1 MIGKFKK
8 LPLEKQLVWS
18 FFLLAS
24 FVIALTMTI
33 SVFVDIR
40 SERRQID
47 NTIGNIAE
55 YVASLDS
62 VVDMLEKGYPD
73 PDVQHQMDSLCDAMK
88 NVNVLMICDRNK
100 LRFYHTKRQD
110 WGDSFVDGEEAEAL
124 AGQGV
129 YITTGLGTNGEQRR
143 AFCAIKNQNGE
154 TLGFVMTGI
163 LNSNLIKRSTKTVM
177 LYLALLPAALLLAM
191 MLSRMIVR
199 FLQNSL
205 QGHKPNELL
214 NLYLMQEEMLN
225 ALADGLVITDA
236 DGKILIANRVAQS
249 LFEKTQQ
256 QLEGTDLAALFP
268 ASTAAQPQTAE
279 HRKNYSD
286 MLGTHSVMVT
296 EMTVMLE
303 QDRPGMLS
311 IFTDKTETMRLSDE
325 LSGTKNVLDS
335 LRFFNHE
342 YMNKL
347 HVILGYLQIGETQ
360 QAMEFIMNSSLVSSQ
375 SIREAAAQIRV
386 SKLCALIVG
395 KMMRAAELGIR
406 LTVQPDSICME
417 NDLLLPVQEYVT
429 IVGNLLEN
437 AIEELSQKKEP
448 PREIHLGLYC
458 RPDCNVVLC
467 EDTGRGIDPAIRD
480 TIFIKGVSSK
490 GENRGIGL
498 YAIHELVER
507 YHGTIEIESEKNE
520 GTEITLTFTRRE
532 EKEV

>member
-33 SVFVDIR
+33 SVIVDIR

-62 VVDMLEKGYPD
+62 VDMLEKGYPD

-163 LNSNLIKRSTKTVM
+163 LNSNLIKRSTSTVM

-296 EMTVMLE
+296 
-303 QDRPGMLS
+303 
-311 IFTDKTETMRLSDE
+311 
-325 LSGTKNVLDS
+325 
-335 LRFFNHE
+335 
-342 YMNKL
+342 
-347 HVILGYLQIGETQ
+347 
-360 QAMEFIMNSSLVSSQ
+360 
-375 SIREAAAQIRV
+375 
-386 SKLCALIVG
+386 
-395 KMMRAAELGIR
+395 
-406 LTVQPDSICME
+406 
-417 NDLLLPVQEYVT
+417 
-429 IVGNLLEN
+429 
-437 AIEELSQKKEP
+437 
-448 PREIHLGLYC
+448 
-458 RPDCNVVLC
+458 
-467 EDTGRGIDPAIRD
+467 
-480 TIFIKGVSSK
+480 
-490 GENRGIGL
+490 
-498 YAIHELVER
+498 
-507 YHGTIEIESEKNE
+507 
-520 GTEITLTFTRRE
+520 
-532 EKEV
+532 

>member
-1 MIGKFKK
+1 
-8 LPLEKQLVWS
+8 
-18 FFLLAS
+18 
-24 FVIALTMTI
+24 
-33 SVFVDIR
+33 
-40 SERRQID
+40 
-47 NTIGNIAE
+47 
-55 YVASLDS
+55 
-62 VVDMLEKGYPD
+62 
-73 PDVQHQMDSLCDAMK
+73 
-88 NVNVLMICDRNK
+88 
-100 LRFYHTKRQD
+100 
-110 WGDSFVDGEEAEAL
+110 
-124 AGQGV
+124 
-129 YITTGLGTNGEQRR
+129 
-143 AFCAIKNQNGE
+143 
-154 TLGFVMTGI
+154 
-163 LNSNLIKRSTKTVM
+163 
-177 LYLALLPAALLLAM
+177 
-191 MLSRMIVR
+191 
-199 FLQNSL
+199 
-205 QGHKPNELL
+205 
-214 NLYLMQEEMLN
+214 
-225 ALADGLVITDA
+225 
-236 DGKILIANRVAQS
+236 
-249 LFEKTQQ
+249 
-256 QLEGTDLAALFP
+256 
-268 ASTAAQPQTAE
+268 
-279 HRKNYSD
+279 
-286 MLGTHSVMVT
+286 MVT
-296 EMTVMLE
+296 EMPVMLE

-437 AIEELSQKKEP
+437 AIEELSQKKDP

-480 TIFIKGVSSK
+480 AIFIKGVSSK

>member
-163 LNSNLIKRSTKTVM
+163 LNSNLIKRSTSTVM

-214 NLYLMQEEMLN
+214 NLYLMQEEM
-225 ALADGLVITDA
+225 
-236 DGKILIANRVAQS
+236 
-249 LFEKTQQ
+249 
-256 QLEGTDLAALFP
+256 EGTDLAALFP
-268 ASTAAQPQTAE
+268 ASTAAQPQAAE

-437 AIEELSQKKEP
+437 AIEELSQKKDP

>member
-154 TLGFVMTGI
+154 T
-163 LNSNLIKRSTKTVM
+163 
-177 LYLALLPAALLLAM
+177 
-191 MLSRMIVR
+191 
-199 FLQNSL
+199 
-205 QGHKPNELL
+205 
-214 NLYLMQEEMLN
+214 
-225 ALADGLVITDA
+225 
-236 DGKILIANRVAQS
+236 
-249 LFEKTQQ
+249 
-256 QLEGTDLAALFP
+256 
-268 ASTAAQPQTAE
+268 
-279 HRKNYSD
+279 
-286 MLGTHSVMVT
+286 
-296 EMTVMLE
+296 
-303 QDRPGMLS
+303 
-311 IFTDKTETMRLSDE
+311 
-325 LSGTKNVLDS
+325 
-335 LRFFNHE
+335 
-342 YMNKL
+342 
-347 HVILGYLQIGETQ
+347 Q

-437 AIEELSQKKEP
+437 AIEELSQKKDP

-480 TIFIKGVSSK
+480 EIFIKGVSSK

>member
-143 AFCAIKNQNGE
+143 AFCSIKNQNGE

-163 LNSNLIKRSTKTVM
+163 LNSNLIKRSTSTVM

-249 LFEKTQQ
+249 LFEKHSSSWK
-256 QLEGTDLAALFP
+256 ALTWRPFSRLP
-268 ASTAAQPQTAE
+268 PPHSRKPQSTA
-279 HRKNYSD
+279 
-286 MLGTHSVMVT
+286 
-296 EMTVMLE
+296 
-303 QDRPGMLS
+303 
-311 IFTDKTETMRLSDE
+311 KT
-325 LSGTKNVLDS
+325 
-335 LRFFNHE
+335 
-342 YMNKL
+342 
-347 HVILGYLQIGETQ
+347 
-360 QAMEFIMNSSLVSSQ
+360 
-375 SIREAAAQIRV
+375 IR
-386 SKLCALIVG
+386 
-395 KMMRAAELGIR
+395 
-406 LTVQPDSICME
+406 ICW
-417 NDLLLPVQEYVT
+417 
-429 IVGNLLEN
+429 
-437 AIEELSQKKEP
+437 A
-448 PREIHLGLYC
+448 H
-458 RPDCNVVLC
+458 
-467 EDTGRGIDPAIRD
+467 
-480 TIFIKGVSSK
+480 
-490 GENRGIGL
+490 
-498 YAIHELVER
+498 
-507 YHGTIEIESEKNE
+507 
-520 GTEITLTFTRRE
+520 TRSW
-532 EKEV
+532 

>member
-40 SERRQID
+40 SERQQID

-163 LNSNLIKRSTKTVM
+163 LNSNLIKRISSTVM

-191 MLSRMIVR
+191 ML
-199 FLQNSL
+199 
-205 QGHKPNELL
+205 
-214 NLYLMQEEMLN
+214 
-225 ALADGLVITDA
+225 
-236 DGKILIANRVAQS
+236 
-249 LFEKTQQ
+249 
-256 QLEGTDLAALFP
+256 
-268 ASTAAQPQTAE
+268 
-279 HRKNYSD
+279 
-286 MLGTHSVMVT
+286 
-296 EMTVMLE
+296 
-303 QDRPGMLS
+303 
-311 IFTDKTETMRLSDE
+311 
-325 LSGTKNVLDS
+325 
-335 LRFFNHE
+335 
-342 YMNKL
+342 
-347 HVILGYLQIGETQ
+347 
-360 QAMEFIMNSSLVSSQ
+360 
-375 SIREAAAQIRV
+375 
-386 SKLCALIVG
+386 
-395 KMMRAAELGIR
+395 
-406 LTVQPDSICME
+406 
-417 NDLLLPVQEYVT
+417 
-429 IVGNLLEN
+429 
-437 AIEELSQKKEP
+437 
-448 PREIHLGLYC
+448 
-458 RPDCNVVLC
+458 
-467 EDTGRGIDPAIRD
+467 
-480 TIFIKGVSSK
+480 
-490 GENRGIGL
+490 
-498 YAIHELVER
+498 
-507 YHGTIEIESEKNE
+507 
-520 GTEITLTFTRRE
+520 
-532 EKEV
+532 